1 MVCVKETG
9 VRSQNNDDIHFLG
22 RRVTQKDLALMREV
36 VTACNGLSRA
46 ELANTVCELLGW
58 KRLLGSL
65 KSRECGE
72 FLEKLESKG
81 LLRLPEKRMGR
92 PVGSRTEVPITERGE
107 PGVPLVGS
115 ASAVGLI
122 EFEPVRTEEDRRWFR
137 ELVGRYHYLG
147 HAVPMGAHLR
157 YLVFASEPEKAI
169 IGCVQFSSA
178 AWHLAPRDCW
188 IGWDDATRVRKLRHV
203 VNNSRFLL
211 LPWVQVKNLASR
223 VLSLAVRQVV
233 ADWQERY
240 GVQPLLA
247 ETFVD
252 PTRFFGT
259 IYRAANWIELG
270 MTSGRGR
277 LDRLHKREGVA
288 PKMVFVYPLI
298 PDAVRQLRE
307 R

>member
-1 MVCVKETG
+1 MQKETL
-9 VRSQNNDDIHFLG
+9 VCSRTTSKIRFSG
-22 RRVTQKDLALMREV
+22 RPVTQKELALIREV
-36 VTACNGLSRA
+36 VTTCGNLSRI

-72 FLEKLESKG
+72 FLEKLELRG

-92 PVGSRTEVPITERGE
+92 PVGSRTEAPVTERGE

-115 ASAVGLI
+115 AGTVGRI
-122 EFEPVRTEEDRRWFR
+122 EFEQVRTEDERRWFR

-157 YLVFASEPEKAI
+157 YLVFASEPERAI
-169 IGCVQFSSA
+169 VGCVQFSSP
-178 AWHLAPRDCW
+178 AWHIAARDRW
-188 IGWDDATRVRKLRHV
+188 IGWDDATRVRNLQRV

-211 LPWVQVKNLASR
+211 LPWVRIKNLASR
-223 VLSLAVRQVV
+223 VLSLAARQV
-233 ADWQERY
+233 ATDWQERY

-252 PTRFFGT
+252 PSRFAGT
-259 IYRAANWIELG
+259 SYRAANWIELG
-270 MTSGRGR
+270 VTSGRGGMNR
-277 LDRLHKREGVA
+277 IYERKGVA
-288 PKMVFVYPLI
+288 PKTVFVYPLVA
-298 PDAVRQLRE
+298 DAVRQLRE